1 MTAVAL
7 TIVQPADGTVFH
19 QGETQVRLVGRVGP
33 LPPELAGTPLHYRW
47 YSSLFPSQENRYSL
61 NPVALGDPATPFDAP
76 LGPGSHA
83 ITLAASDQAGET
95 KSAQN
100 AARHG
105 GVAGGA
111 AGAGKCI
118 IHLLRAVLVTPAA
131 AGAALSKAAS
141 TLEAEAPLQWGRQLG
156 TTGTYEP
163 NPDYHS
169 LNRLRYRWRFAPVPA
184 DGRATAT
191 LDPPAS
197 ALTFVPPGARPLVR
211 YQGPLPAALGLGSY
225 TLTLQV
231 EDTGDASVGHEVSRP
246 VTITA

>member
-7 TIVQPADGTVFH
+7 TIVQPTDGTVFH
-19 QGETQVRLVGRVGP
+19 QGETQVRLAGRVGP

-47 YSSLFPSQENRYSL
+47 YSSLFPSKKDRYSL
-61 NPVALGDPATPFDAP
+61 NATALGNPATPFDTP
-76 LGPGSHA
+76 LGLGSHA

-95 KSAQN
+95 ENAQN

-131 AGAALSKAAS
+131 AGVALSKAAS
-141 TLEAEAPLQWGRQLG
+141 VLEAEAPLQWGRQVG
-156 TTGTYEP
+156 TTGTYEL

-169 LNRLRYRWRFAPVPA
+169 LNRLRYRWRFVPTPA
-184 DGRATAT
+184 DRRAAAT

-197 ALTFVPPGARPLVR
+197 ALTFVPSGEHPLVR

-225 TLTLQV
+225 TLTLRV
-231 EDTGDASVGHEVSRP
+231 EDTGDASVGHEVSWP